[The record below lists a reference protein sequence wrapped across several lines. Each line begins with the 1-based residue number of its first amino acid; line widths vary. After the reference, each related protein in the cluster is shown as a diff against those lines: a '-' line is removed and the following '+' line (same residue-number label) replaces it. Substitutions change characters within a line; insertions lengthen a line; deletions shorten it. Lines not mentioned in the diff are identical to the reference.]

1 METKTGKYPKENGY
15 RGNILYILF
24 FIFISCITLI
34 LFIYSFIYTILL
46 VSLDSFDESNTIE
59 NYDKSAAKIIKIIN
73 ACLFILDA
81 VFLGSYFFFI
91 CYVIKNEEYD
101 YGIKKYFKWTLVIL
115 IDLIHL
121 IIPGL

>member
-1 METKTGKYPKENGY
+1 M
-15 RGNILYILF
+15 LLF
-24 FIFISCITLI
+24 LFIPCIACI
-34 LFIYSFIYTILL
+34 FFIYSFIYTILL

-59 NYDKSAAKIIKIIN
+59 NYDKSATKIIKIIN

-81 VFLGSYFFFI
+81 VLLGSYFFFVF
-91 CYVIKNEEYD
+91 YVIKNEEYD

-121 IIPGL
+121 TFEGLII